1 MRNWFPLHPLVPLP
15 MSEAPKL
22 PERLFHNDGKFNL
35 YHLNELYKALA
46 YKISLQ
52 ISEYLQEEIKITSG
66 MWGGQYLIANEEGKA
81 RTNVVRLYCLVN
93 LPQNT
98 QLDKKENFERLMVS
112 YHQNLSNAFATY
124 NLYLVNPRWGE
135 PIPYTNRQR
144 PTTVLQMWEKNNK
157 IKFLRA
163 FFVWNNVPWE
173 DSVIYDTIRN
183 IKVIKELLDYKKR
196 PVKKLSEEYKFLLQD
211 VLIIYYT
218 LHSALTADFIE
229 HAEPIM
235 TELLEKFLKGM
246 HDPEI
251 IEEQYLNIY
260 SNAIVH
266 GLEEALEG
274 PYKKAGLD
282 ILSIE
287 NWPAEKINWV
297 PQELKENVG
306 RSLTK
311 KFLSFKN
318 NLEKNNA

>member
-1 MRNWFPLHPLVPLP
+1 MNEI
-15 MSEAPKL
+15 SKL
-22 PERLFHNDGKFNL
+22 PERLFHEDGKFNL
-35 YHLNELYKALA
+35 YHLNELYKSLA
-46 YKISLQ
+46 QKISLQ
-52 ISEYLQEEIKITSG
+52 ISEELQEKIMKTSG

-93 LPQNT
+93 LPRNT
-98 QLDKKENFERLMVS
+98 KLDKKESFERLMVL
-112 YHQNLSNAFATY
+112 YHQNLSNTFATY
-124 NLYLVNPRWGE
+124 NLNFVGPRWGE

-163 FFVWNNVPWE
+163 FYVWNNVPWE

-183 IKVIKELLDYKKR
+183 IKVIKELLDFKKR
-196 PVKKLSEEYKFLLQD
+196 PVKRLSEEYKFLLQD

-218 LHSALTADFIE
+218 LHSALTSDFLE

-235 TELLEKFLKGM
+235 TELLEKFLNGM
-246 HDPEI
+246 HDPKI

-282 ILSIE
+282 ILKIE
-287 NWPAEKINWV
+287 SWPAEKINWV
-297 PQELKENVG
+297 PQELRESVG
-306 RSLTK
+306 HSLTK
-311 KFLSFKN
+311 KFLSFKE
-318 NLEKNNA
+318 NLERKLTPDHI